1 MAITSG
7 ISSKGGKKLEAVLKK
22 AEQRGVSKV
31 KVGFLGGRYPDG
43 TPDAV
48 VAAANEYGLGGLPER
63 PYFRQ
68 AIAELE
74 QELPKQLRGIINP
87 ETMEISAGDAA
98 RIGAYAAGVLRDRI
112 DALKDPENAAS
123 TIELKGSDNPLV
135 DTGHLGDAVS
145 WEAE

>member
-1 MAITSG
+1 MPITTS
-7 ISSKGGKKLEAVLKK
+7 ISSKGGAKLKAVLDK
-22 AEQRGVSKV
+22 AEQSRGKRV
-31 KVGFLGGRYPDG
+31 KVGFMGGKYADG

-74 QELPKQLRGIINP
+74 KELPKQLRGIINP

-112 DALKDPENAAS
+112 DTLKDPENAAS

-145 WEAE
+145 WEVE